1 MTNSIRRWLLA
12 SLAVAAVGA
21 TGCIITSAQILT
33 YFELSPDPPHSFQ
46 INAADPWD
54 SLQVDLTVDVGED
67 YTDNKDK
74 LKGVTDLAVLGE
86 FTNTGGAGGAVTVW
100 ITATETH
107 YGDVGTITSSAQK
120 LWGPASIGP
129 TGDKV
134 VIDWDD
140 SAALF
145 DPVGKKLLINEV
157 VGDGI
162 FTIYT
167 TGTPSGTH
175 DILVENGKV
184 VLVLDAGQ

>member
-1 MTNSIRRWLLA
+1 MTKSIRRWLLA

-33 YFELSPDPPHSFQ
+33 HFDLPNPVQ
-46 INAADPWD
+46 LNASDAWERVD
-54 SLQVDLTVDVGED
+54 VDLAVDIGSD

-74 LKGVTDLAVLGE
+74 LKGLSDVAVLGE

-100 ITATETH
+100 ITAQTTN
-107 YGDVGTITSSAQK
+107 YADVGSITSSAQK
-120 LWGPASIGP
+120 LWGPASIGA
-129 TGDKV
+129 TGSKV
-134 VIDWDD
+134 VIGWDE

-145 DPVGKKLLINEV
+145 DPVGKKILINEAL
-157 VGDGI
+157 GDGQ

-167 TGTPSGTH
+167 TGTPTGTH
-175 DILVENGKV
+175 DILIENGKV